1 MTAPLYPA
9 IDSGYTPSLY
19 AYTYLLSPAKTWAQF
34 GELEVVV
41 KTPYYMTES
50 GIDGF
55 TRTDGGYALS
65 LPGLP
70 EGELKKV
77 IWPTKKQMVNNT
89 TVALVVMLISAIC
102 IWGFDQ
108 IAQMGVK
115 ALITLVG

>member
-1 MTAPLYPA
+1 MAEEQKKAGAPAQPTKQAVKKGAPA
-9 IDSGYTPSLY
+9 QATTQAVKKGEEMS
-19 AYTYLLSPAKTWAQF
+19 TW
-34 GELEVVV
+34 GKV
-41 KTPYYMTES
+41 KKWFRDMK
-50 GIDGF
+50 
-55 TRTDGGYALS
+55 
-65 LPGLP
+65 
-70 EGELKKV
+70 GELKKV

>member
-1 MTAPLYPA
+1 MAEEQKKAGAPA
-9 IDSGYTPSLY
+9 QATTQAVKKGEE
-19 AYTYLLSPAKTWAQF
+19 LSTW
-34 GELEVVV
+34 GKV
-41 KTPYYMTES
+41 KKWFRDMK
-50 GIDGF
+50 
-55 TRTDGGYALS
+55 
-65 LPGLP
+65 
-70 EGELKKV
+70 GELKKV